1 MMVDFRMQMYG
12 LE

>member
-1 MMVDFRMQMYG
+1 MMIDFRMQMYG

>member
-1 MMVDFRMQMYG
+1 MIDFRMQMYG